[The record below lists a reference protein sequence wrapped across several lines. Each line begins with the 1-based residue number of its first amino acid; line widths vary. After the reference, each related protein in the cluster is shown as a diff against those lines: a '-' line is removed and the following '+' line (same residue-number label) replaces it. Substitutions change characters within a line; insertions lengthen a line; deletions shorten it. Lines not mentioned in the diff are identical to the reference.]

1 MSGHW
6 RADQDSIKRTVQDIL
21 ESGKDL
27 IQVKPI
33 LSGNFE
39 AWFELETGLDRQMAY
54 KFIQAAEKFGDG
66 MYNNYTSLSPT
77 VLYLISAPST
87 PETVVTQAIEK
98 AESGEK
104 VTVADVK
111 EWKQRCEEFRKESND
126 RRLKIRDLE
135 AKIDLLSGQ
144 LADAK
149 PEIIEKLPDD
159 YEELKKRSAEAQA
172 ELETIALTRR
182 PNNWVRSRQRS
193 SCVTFYRILE
203 NSNIKG

>member
-1 MSGHW
+1 MCI
-6 RADQDSIKRTVQDIL
+6 RDSEDTAQ
-21 ESGKDL
+21 
-27 IQVKPI
+27 
-33 LSGNFE
+33 NF
-39 AWFELETGLDRQMAY
+39 LRVY
-54 KFIQAAEKFGDG
+54 SRFGQIP
-66 MYNNYTSLSPT
+66 NYSVFNLRPS
-77 VLYLISAPST
+77 VLYALSAPST

-135 AKIDLLSGQ
+135 AQIDLLSDK

-159 YEELKKRSAEAQA
+159 YDELKKRSAEAQA

-193 SCVTFYRILE
+193 SCMTLYRILE
-203 NSNIKG
+203 NPNI